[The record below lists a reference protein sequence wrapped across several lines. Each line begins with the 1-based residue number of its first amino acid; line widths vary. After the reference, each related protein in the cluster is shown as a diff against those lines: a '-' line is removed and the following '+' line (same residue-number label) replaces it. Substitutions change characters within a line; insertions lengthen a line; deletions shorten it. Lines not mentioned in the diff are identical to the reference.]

1 MASAKSQAITG
12 ELIFF
17 PPTVTSIVIMSF
29 SFPILVDE
37 DLLPCLADMEIPMD
51 ASALAKPTY
60 EIVRPLF
67 EHIVIMLTGVTR

>member
-1 MASAKSQAITG
+1 
-12 ELIFF
+12 
-17 PPTVTSIVIMSF
+17 MSF